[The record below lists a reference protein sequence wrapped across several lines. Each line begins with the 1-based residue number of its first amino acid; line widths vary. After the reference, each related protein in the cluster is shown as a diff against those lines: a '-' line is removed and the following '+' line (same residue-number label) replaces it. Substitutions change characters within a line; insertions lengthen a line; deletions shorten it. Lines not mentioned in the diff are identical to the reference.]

1 MSINILFVVSF
12 VAVRNGVTMKSVKE
26 YASRLEA
33 KKAYDRVV
41 NWHSV
46 ITANMRMDKLIR
58 EGVSSDAISESVML
72 ARYDRQYA
80 TMGA

>member
-1 MSINILFVVSF
+1 MSITVLFVVTF

-41 NWHSV
+41 NWQSV
-46 ITANMRMDKLIR
+46 IAANMRADKIIR
-58 EGVSSDAISESVML
+58 ESASSDAISESTML